1 MLENGMK
8 ISLSNYKHCMKKL
21 LLILLCL
28 PLLFGCGSQSSQESE
43 ENLSEYSFEN
53 TRRVEMG
60 ELSKVTENN
69 KIRHYK
75 GEPFNGEAYINYE
88 SGARKS
94 THNFMRGKLNGLFMS
109 WYESGELLMQY
120 NFKDNLQHGIS
131 KEYYENGQLKADL
144 NYQNGKMNGLCL
156 IFHENGELKSHV
168 NFEDGEKIT
177 TIDYFQVGK
186 DLMKKAEKEGVL
198 QHYQDA
204 ITNFNVDLR
213 INPNHHAAYINIAIS
228 KLAIGKNMIE
238 PLGYYSG
245 AETAC
250 TEAININPNSGYAY
264 NLRGVARHLS
274 NKEQGF
280 NYSSEAC
287 KDLKKAIELGYTV
300 KEDAIKEI
308 CL

>member
-1 MLENGMK
+1 M
-8 ISLSNYKHCMKKL
+8 
-21 LLILLCL
+21 LCL

-53 TRRVEMG
+53 TRRVKMG

-69 KIRHYK
+69 KIRYYK
-75 GEPFNGEAYINYE
+75 GEPFNGEAYINYA

-131 KEYYENGQLKADL
+131 KEYYKNGQLKAEL
-144 NYQNGKMNGLCL
+144 NYQNGKMDGLCL

-177 TIDYFQVGK
+177 TIDYFKVGK

-228 KLAIGKNMIE
+228 KLAIGANMIE

-245 AETAC
+245 AEMAC

-287 KDLKKAIELGYTV
+287 KDLKKAIELGYPV
-300 KEDAIKEI
+300 KSLAVKEI